1 MKKLALFLLFVS
13 LATARLGAQQA
24 TGTINGSVLDAQG
37 AAVVNAE
44 VTVTDPSTGFTR
56 KTVSGSSGDYSLP
69 LLPPSAYIL
78 RVQAK
83 GFSTV
88 EQKGIALRVGQIL
101 TLNQT
106 LKPGA
111 VTTVLEVTSQAPL
124 IDLSSSQIGGS
135 VSPAEVS
142 SLPLSD
148 RNFAGLQTLIPGV
161 RQAEGFD
168 PTKTRVGNVSI
179 NGGDGRQV
187 DTNVDNGDNK
197 DLVVGGM
204 VQNYTTEGIQ
214 EFSVLTNRYTAE
226 AGHSVAGIV
235 NVITKSGTNTLHGSA
250 FGLTQ
255 LSTLNRTNFFESQ
268 PPPEGSCERQDN
280 VGRCKQKFHRWY
292 YGGSFGGPVIKD
304 KFFFFGAFE
313 QKREPGALSPAP
325 GTVNEATTFATQT
338 ANFAGG
344 PYAFPTN
351 TLPFPYVD
359 NLGTV
364 KLDYKVG
371 SAHNFFLRYGRQKW
385 TNPND
390 QVGNLSTP
398 FRADGTQSNTDLNNF
413 HDLSIGYNYAISST
427 KVNSLTVHF
436 QDMVNAILAAPTHT
450 FTYPVDGGGTWTNPN
465 IIFSDG
471 TQVGQNVN
479 VPQQTLIRK
488 YQLRDDF
495 NWIHGKH
502 NFKFGANWIYFAKMG
517 GFFFF
522 GADGY
527 QLTFFDDPVCIANNS
542 CTGTGNLYPDGISTP
557 GAVRDLAF
565 STGSGNTAQP
575 PWHSLG
581 LYWQDDYKVTR
592 RLTLNLGLRWD
603 ANINFLRP
611 MLGDSLTSSNRTIF
625 WLNQTR
631 LNDGAVSASDPGVQE
646 INQLVGSAG
655 NLNRTTADWKE
666 FQPRLGFAWD
676 VLGNGKHVIRG
687 GYGIARD
694 QIFQNITLFSVQQT
708 QPTIYQTAFDYS
720 LTSLPSGTCQPTDS
734 NNFQLEHFCFGVN
747 SLPTLPAGTSVA
759 DIARGAVGRIVD
771 PRITDPWSQ
780 QASLGWA
787 YQMGPDYAFSVDY
800 YHILG
805 THEERVRN
813 VNPRIKT
820 VCDIAYGGDPTNP
833 RCVAATPENTRL
845 MDLAFQNAAIALGN
859 PTLTAGRFAQIYDYS
874 TNNRSMYDGI
884 NFQLKKR
891 MSKRFMFQ
899 GSYVLSWSRS
909 WGGFPVASYGGSGLA
924 VPFTEQFNANEF
936 NRTYFDERNRVVLS
950 GVFDLPAGF
959 QIAPI
964 FQAASGRPY
973 SELAGQ
979 DIDGDGRQTLD
990 RVCVGSTVSNHIVD
1004 PGCTM
1009 IKPNTLTGKPFVE
1022 MDLRAS
1028 KHFKLGERARLTA
1041 LVEVYNLFNR
1051 ANFCNSFEETVNAT
1065 SPGGLSTFNTP
1076 RAFCAGPVNAGTPQ
1090 GASSAAVQSLHT
1102 EFGLRFEF

>member
-44 VTVTDPSTGFTR
+44 VTVTDPSTGFER
-56 KTVSGSSGDYSLP
+56 KTVSGSYGDYSLP

-111 VTTVLEVTSQAPL
+111 VSTVLEVTSQAPL

-135 VSPAEVS
+135 VSPTEVS

-179 NGGDGRQV
+179 NGGDGRQA

-197 DLVVGGM
+197 DLVVGGI
-204 VQNYTTEGIQ
+204 VQNFTMEGIQ
-214 EFSVLTNRYTAE
+214 EFGVVTSRFTAE
-226 AGHSVAGIV
+226 AGHSVGGSV
-235 NVITKSGTNTLHGSA
+235 NVITKSGTNNLHGSA
-250 FGLTQ
+250 FGLAQ
-255 LSTLNRTNFFESQ
+255 LSTLNRTNFFESL
-268 PPPEGSCERQDN
+268 PESQGGSCDRPDN

-313 QKREPGALSPAP
+313 QKREPGSLSPAP

-364 KLDYKVG
+364 KLDYKLG

-390 QVGNLSTP
+390 QVGNLSSP

-450 FTYPVDGGGTWTNPN
+450 FTYPVDGGGTWPNPN

-479 VPQQTLIRK
+479 VPQETLIRK

-502 NFKFGANWIYFAKMG
+502 NFKFGGNWIYFAKMG

-527 QLTFFDDPVCIANNS
+527 QLTFFDDPVCIANND
-542 CTGTGNLYPDGISTP
+542 CATGNLYPNGISTP

-592 RLTLNLGLRWD
+592 RLTLNLGIRWD

-611 MLGDSLTSSNRTIF
+611 MLGDSLTNSNRTIF
-625 WLNQTR
+625 WLKQTQM
-631 LNDGAVSASDPGVQE
+631 NDGAVSASDPGVQE
-646 INQLVGSAG
+646 INRLVGNTS

-676 VLGNGKHVIRG
+676 VLGNGKQVIRG

-708 QPTIYQTAFDYS
+708 QSTIYQTAFDHFG
-720 LTSLPSGTCQPTDS
+720 TPPDGTGTCQPTDS
-734 NNFQLEHFCFGVN
+734 NNFNLATFCFGN
-747 SLPTLPAGTSVA
+747 PISPLPTLPTGVSVA
-759 DIARGAVGRIVD
+759 DIAPGAIGRIVD

-787 YQMGPDYAFSVDY
+787 YQIGPDYAFSVDY

-813 VNPRIKT
+813 VNPEIN
-820 VCDIAYGGDPTNP
+820 GGP
-833 RCVAATPENTRL
+833 RL
-845 MDLAFQNAAIALGN
+845 MDNAFTAAGIALEN

-891 MSKRFMFQ
+891 MARRFMFQ

-924 VPFTEQFNANEF
+924 VPFNEQFNANEF

-950 GVFDLPAGF
+950 GVFDLPAGL

-973 SELAGQ
+973 SELAGT
-979 DIDGDGRQTLD
+979 DIDGDGRHTID
-990 RVCVGSTVSNHIVD
+990 RVCVGSTVSDPITT

-1028 KHFKLGERARLTA
+1028 KTFKLGERARLTT

-1051 ANFCNSFEETVNAT
+1051 ANFCNSYEQDVNST
-1065 SPGGLSTFNTP
+1065 TFNTP
-1076 RAFCAGPVNAGTPQ
+1076 RAFCSGPVNAGTPQ